1 MINFM
6 NQFPKLMEVVG
17 LGYTLWFSWRYLL
30 FKVAILREIWAF
42 IFHRHDDLITVCLW
56 VCCLHFY
63 RKIEMS
69 WPLKLKNSSNR
80 SLAQMMIDMKETIG
94 FAQPYL
100 QKMNVDQKVIAR
112 HFGSSYRMVSI
123 SVQGSTC
130 CFYSFPLVL

>member
-42 IFHRHDDLITVCLW
+42 IFHRHDDHSVLIGL
-56 VCCLHFY
+56 LLALY

-94 FAQPYL
+94 FALQPYL

-130 CFYSFPLVL
+130 CFYSFPLVV